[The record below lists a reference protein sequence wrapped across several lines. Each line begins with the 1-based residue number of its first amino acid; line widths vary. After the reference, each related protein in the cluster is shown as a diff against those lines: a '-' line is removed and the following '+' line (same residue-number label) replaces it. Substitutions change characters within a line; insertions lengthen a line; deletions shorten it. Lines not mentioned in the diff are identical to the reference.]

1 LAELREL
8 SVVTIVIRVF
18 LALIIGGIIGMERE
32 IKKQAAGFRT
42 YMLVC
47 LGATL
52 VMMTNQYIC
61 NVFATGDPSRLGA
74 QVISGIGFL
83 GAGTIIVTRRSQ
95 VRGLTTA
102 AGLWSAACI
111 GVAIGIGFYEGAIVV
126 GIAIILVMTL
136 LQKIDYLLTAKS
148 GVMHLYMN
156 FTSVKALNHFVEHC
170 RQEDMRMID
179 LQISKNKDID
189 RDGIVVIMTL
199 KIGYKVLHVDL
210 IQSFSEMEGL
220 KYIEEI

>member
-1 LAELREL
+1 
-8 SVVTIVIRVF
+8 
-18 LALIIGGIIGMERE
+18 
-32 IKKQAAGFRT
+32 
-42 YMLVC
+42 
-47 LGATL
+47 
-52 VMMTNQYIC
+52 
-61 NVFATGDPSRLGA
+61 
-74 QVISGIGFL
+74 
-83 GAGTIIVTRRSQ
+83 
-95 VRGLTTA
+95 
-102 AGLWSAACI
+102 
-111 GVAIGIGFYEGAIVV
+111 
-126 GIAIILVMTL
+126 
-136 LQKIDYLLTAKS
+136 
-148 GVMHLYMN
+148 MN